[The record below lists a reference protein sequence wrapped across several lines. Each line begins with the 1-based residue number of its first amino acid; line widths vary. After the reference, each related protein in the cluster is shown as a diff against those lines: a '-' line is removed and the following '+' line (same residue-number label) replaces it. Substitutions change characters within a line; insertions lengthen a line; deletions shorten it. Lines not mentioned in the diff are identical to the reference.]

1 MPAGRRMA
9 LAPTAAVATTP
20 KVRPNMMAAMMVK
33 VKVKVKNRMNKWKTV
48 SRCGDVAVFE
58 VVMLEMR
65 RKERSVV
72 GGWMSE

>member
-1 MPAGRRMA
+1 
-9 LAPTAAVATTP
+9 
-20 KVRPNMMAAMMVK
+20 
-33 VKVKVKNRMNKWKTV
+33 MNKWKTV